1 MRGATFIARAD
12 AFASAAESLFEE
24 VIWLEDG
31 DRLRLERLAHCG
43 RRPSRSPSRMS
54 ADPDVIEARVTH
66 TRKAHNVFDGYDRGL
81 HWERTC
87 AEISKLQ
94 SA

>member
-12 AFASAAESLFEE
+12 ACASAAESLFEE

-31 DRLRLERLAHCG
+31 DRLRLERARPLRATSITLALKDG
-43 RRPSRSPSRMS
+43 
-54 ADPDVIEARVTH
+54 ADPDVIEARASSTAIGRP
-66 TRKAHNVFDGYDRGL
+66 TL
-81 HWERTC
+81 P
-87 AEISKLQ
+87 